1 MTSAFSPAECVRL
14 AADADRA
21 MVAASEVKA
30 SAHVVPITAGEPW
43 ETAGRLALTL
53 RIRPPG

>member
-1 MTSAFSPAECVRL
+1 
-14 AADADRA
+14 

>member
-30 SAHVVPITAGEPW
+30 SAHVVPITA
-43 ETAGRLALTL
+43 ASRGRPRVAS
-53 RIRPPG
+53 P